1 VFANGRPLKSA
12 YKRFSIKNVNLQN
25 DYECMR
31 EVLARRFNRYFEG
44 EDEGFSRLPDLIF
57 VDGGKGH
64 VNAVEPVLREMGITV
79 PVFGLVK
86 DNKHRTRAI
95 ASSGSEISVT
105 STKSAFMLITRI
117 QDEMHRFAI
126 SYQRSKHAKI
136 TYELELTKIK
146 GIGVKKA
153 QRLLMKYKTKS
164 ALKLATVEELSK
176 LLGVKEETAVEVYN
190 FIEKL

>member
-1 VFANGRPLKSA
+1 
-12 YKRFSIKNVNLQN
+12 
-25 DYECMR
+25 
-31 EVLARRFNRYFEG
+31 
-44 EDEGFSRLPDLIF
+44 
-57 VDGGKGH
+57 
-64 VNAVEPVLREMGITV
+64 
-79 PVFGLVK
+79 
-86 DNKHRTRAI
+86 
-95 ASSGSEISVT
+95 
-105 STKSAFMLITRI
+105 MLITRI